1 MGDRFTF
8 GVTDR
13 GGDVLYLYSHW
24 GGVDWHTALS
34 TALYEAGSH
43 SKTPERANRILMSW
57 LVGSAWDSKVGYAF
71 SINRPTDTEY
81 PYIPIVDFNNS
92 TITFYEYLQYP
103 HNKLGDAILRLSII
117 EYLNVKDIYGMLHYA
132 QQELDEARE
141 DIDVTV

>member
-24 GGVDWHTALS
+24 GGKDWDVQLKCALW
-34 TALYEAGSH
+34 EAGTH
-43 SKTPERANRILMSW
+43 SNSSERANRIFMSQI
-57 LVGSAWDSKVGYAF
+57 VGTSWDSKSGYAF

-92 TITFYEYLQYP
+92 TVTFYEYLQYP
-103 HNKLGDAILRLSII
+103 ENRLGDALLKLSII
-117 EYLNVKDIYGMLHYA
+117 EFMNTNDIHGLLHYA
-132 QQELDEARE
+132 QRELEEARP
-141 DIDVTV
+141 DVTV